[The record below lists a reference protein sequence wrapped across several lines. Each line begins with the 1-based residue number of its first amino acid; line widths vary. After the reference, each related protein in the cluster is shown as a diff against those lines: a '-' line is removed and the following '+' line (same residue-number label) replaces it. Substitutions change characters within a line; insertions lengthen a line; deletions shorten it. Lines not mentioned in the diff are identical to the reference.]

1 MVNIQTLFCRF
12 QCIDFAGRLAL
23 QHFEHEVLACH
34 NAIAAQYLFDGLA
47 GKFGM
52 IVLLAEMTQPD
63 MTQGIGGI
71 FCQRLTTGGIAKMT
85 IRTKNAILEILGI
98 WPLQKHLLIMICL

>member
-12 QCIDFAGRLAL
+12 QCIDFAGSLAL
-23 QHFEHEVLACH
+23 KHFEHEVLACH
-34 NAIAAQYLFDGLA
+34 DTIATQNLFYSLA
-47 GKFGM
+47 CQFWM

-63 MTQGIGGI
+63 MTQSIGGI
-71 FCQRLTTGGIAKMT
+71 FCQRLTSRGIAKMT

-98 WPLQKHLLIMICL
+98 WPLLKHLLIMICL

>member
-12 QCIDFAGRLAL
+12 QCIDFAGSLAL

-34 NAIAAQYLFDGLA
+34 DTIATQNLFYSLA

-71 FCQRLTTGGIAKMT
+71 SA
-85 IRTKNAILEILGI
+85 NALPQEV
-98 WPLQKHLLIMICL
+98 LLR